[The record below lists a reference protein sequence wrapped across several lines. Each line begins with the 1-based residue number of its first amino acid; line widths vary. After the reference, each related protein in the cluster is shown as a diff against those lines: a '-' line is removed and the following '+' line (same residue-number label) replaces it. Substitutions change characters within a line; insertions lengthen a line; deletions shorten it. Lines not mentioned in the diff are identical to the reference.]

1 MESYFLGFDGKTCF
15 FSRQNLPLRPDWY
28 MIIEN
33 VLRMWRMKDL
43 NKIREE
49 IDQIDSQIVALY
61 EERMQRTTEVADYKI
76 SVGKPVLDRQ
86 REMEKMEKV
95 RSLVQNKENRYG
107 VGELFE
113 QIMAMSR
120 KRQYQLLNQHGQG
133 REFGFRLVE
142 ELPFR
147 TKKVVYQG
155 VEGAYSQIAMEAYF
169 GTDVSGYP
177 VDSWRGAMEAIQA
190 GEADYAVLPI
200 ENSSAGIVG
209 ENFDLMLEYENYI
222 VAEKTIKINHVLL
235 GLPEAEL
242 SDIQSV
248 YSHPQA
254 LMQSIDFL
262 EEHKNWDRIPAKNTA
277 MAAEQVV
284 QEQDKSKAAIAS
296 SRTAE
301 LYGLKILK
309 DNINYSK
316 DNSTRFIIVGGEKI
330 RLKGAD
336 KVSICFEVSH
346 ESGSLY
352 HMLSHFMFNNL
363 NMVKIESRP
372 IKDKSFEYRFFVD
385 LEGELGEGAVQNA
398 WQGLSEEALFVK
410 VLGNYISE
418 VEANG

>member
-1 MESYFLGFDGKTCF
+1 
-15 FSRQNLPLRPDWY
+15 
-28 MIIEN
+28 
-33 VLRMWRMKDL
+33 MKDL

-49 IDQIDSQIVALY
+49 IDEIDRQMVALY
-61 EERMQRTTEVADYKI
+61 EERMRRTTEVAEYKI
-76 SVGKPVLDRQ
+76 SVGRQVLDKK
-86 REMEKMEKV
+86 REVEKLAKV
-95 RSLVQNKENRYG
+95 KAQVQAEENRYG

-120 KRQYQLLNQHGQG
+120 KRQYQLMNQYGKVQ
-133 REFGFRLVE
+133 ELGFRQVDN
-142 ELPFR
+142 LPFE
-147 TKKVVYQG
+147 TQKVVYQG
-155 VEGAYSQIAMEAYF
+155 TEGAYSQIAMQTYF
-169 GTDVSGYP
+169 GKDVENYH
-177 VDSWRGAMEAIQA
+177 VDTWREAMEEIQS

-209 ENFDLMLEYENYI
+209 ENFDLMLEYDNYI
-222 VAEKTIKINHVLL
+222 VAEQMIPIEHMLL

-242 SDIQSV
+242 SDIRTV

-262 EEHKNWDRIPAKNTA
+262 EEHQEWEAVPVKNTA
-277 MAAEQVV
+277 GAAKQVLRENRKD
-284 QEQDKSKAAIAS
+284 QAAIAS
-296 SRTAE
+296 KMTAE

-309 DNINYSK
+309 DNINFSEE
-316 DNSTRFIIVGGEKI
+316 NRTRFIIVGGKKL
-330 RLKGAD
+330 RLNGAN

-385 LEGELGEGAVQNA
+385 LEGNLGEGAVQNA
-398 WQGLSEEALFVK
+398 LKGLMEEALYVK
-410 VLGNYISE
+410 VLGNY
-418 VEANG
+418 